1 MYSLKFAH
9 LVREKLPEAKCYE
22 YYIDMR
28 AFGKGYEE
36 FHERIREEGVFLVR
50 GRSATVTDRDGQLYI
65 HGEDTLA
72 EHLITLPVDM
82 VLLSVG
88 LQPSEGSADLAEKLC
103 IPRDG
108 DGWFRELDYNSEP
121 NSTGREGIY
130 VAGVCQGPKDIP
142 DTVAQASAAA
152 AHALRSI
159 VAAKAKENASV
170 PLQTISEIAGSP
182 ARS

>member
-1 MYSLKFAH
+1 
-9 LVREKLPEAKCYE
+9 
-22 YYIDMR
+22 
-28 AFGKGYEE
+28 
-36 FHERIREEGVFLVR
+36 
-50 GRSATVTDRDGQLYI
+50 
-65 HGEDTLA
+65 
-72 EHLITLPVDM
+72 
-82 VLLSVG
+82 
-88 LQPSEGSADLAEKLC
+88 
-103 IPRDG
+103 
-108 DGWFRELDYNSEP
+108 LDYNSEP

>member
-9 LVREKLPEAKCYE
+9 LVREKLPEAECYE

-36 FHERIREEGVFLVR
+36 FSERIREEGVSLLR
-50 GRSATVTDRDGQLYI
+50 GRPASVTEAGGRLNV
-65 HGEDTLA
+65 HGEDVA
-72 EHLITLPVDM
+72 SGQVIDRPVDM
-82 VLLSVG
+82 VILSAG
-88 LQPSEGSADLAEKLC
+88 LQPSAGTGELAGKLG
-103 IPRDG
+103 IPCDA
-108 DGWFRELDYNSEP
+108 DGWLRELNYNSEP

-152 AHALRSI
+152 ALVLRSI
-159 VAAKAKENASV
+159 MSRSEQASKVEAEQVAAD
-170 PLQTISEIAGSP
+170 
-182 ARS
+182 